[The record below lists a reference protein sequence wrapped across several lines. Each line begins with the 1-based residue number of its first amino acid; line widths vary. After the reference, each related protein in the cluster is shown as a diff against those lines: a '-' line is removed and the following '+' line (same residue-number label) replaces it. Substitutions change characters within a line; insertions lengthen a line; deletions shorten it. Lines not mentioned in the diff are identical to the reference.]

1 MVATNRCCV
10 FALLFALLLV
20 HSLTEAGKGKE
31 ILGKIKEKIIEAKDK
46 MKAGWE
52 RLTSQSE
59 YACPAIDKFC
69 EDHCAAKKAV
79 GKCDDFKCN
88 CIKL

>member
-1 MVATNRCCV
+1 
-10 FALLFALLLV
+10 
-20 HSLTEAGKGKE
+20 
-31 ILGKIKEKIIEAKDK
+31 KIKS
-46 MKAGWE
+46 GWE
-52 RLTSQSE
+52 RLTSESE